1 MISILGKN
9 IKKIRTSRN
18 ITQKELSVLSNVSQS
33 TIAEI
38 EKGTRQNLRADNL
51 NKISIALAISTDEL
65 LGLSKDT
72 EYTMPNISSLG
83 KNIRKIRIE
92 KKLGLNEL
100 SRLSGVSRSSISMLE
115 TGKIQSLSNNNL
127 IKIADV
133 LNVSGDSLLGLSHT
147 SKSDSIELS
156 DFFDAIL
163 KTSDLRLKS
172 IPLSYSELKELEI
185 ELKFVTEKLL
195 LKREQSLL

>member
-100 SRLSGVSRSSISMLE
+100 SRLSSVSRSSISMLE

-133 LNVSGDSLLGLSHT
+133 LNVSGDSLLGLTHT

-195 LKREQSLL
+195 LKRDQSLL